1 MPRQMKHGGKTMQAR
16 GIGGDILGG
25 LGGTFFGGPGGDIGR
40 GVGNLLGSL
49 FGLKKGGKAHGK
61 KLVKGSRNVSRS
73 PAQAKFYAEYKT
85 CVIFAGKKVK
95 KLKRGKNE

>member
-1 MPRQMKHGGKTMQAR
+1 MPRQMKHGGKTIQAR

-61 KLVKGSRNVSRS
+61 KLVKGSAEAKAHMAKLRS
-73 PAQAKFYAEYKT
+73 MRK
-85 CVIFAGKKVK
+85 
-95 KLKRGKNE
+95 

>member
-1 MPRQMKHGGKTMQAR
+1 MPRQMKKGGKAHAMQAK

-61 KLVKGSRNVSRS
+61 KQLVKGSAEAKAHMAKLRS
-73 PAQAKFYAEYKT
+73 MRK
-85 CVIFAGKKVK
+85 
-95 KLKRGKNE
+95 